1 MWSLHLSFAKRKCI
15 TPLPRLATM
24 SATYTRDV
32 HAELEG
38 IDSLVLKDIY
48 IYCVLKALD
57 ATTM

>member
-15 TPLPRLATM
+15 TPLPRLATV

-48 IYCVLKALD
+48 ILRVEGP
-57 ATTM
+57 